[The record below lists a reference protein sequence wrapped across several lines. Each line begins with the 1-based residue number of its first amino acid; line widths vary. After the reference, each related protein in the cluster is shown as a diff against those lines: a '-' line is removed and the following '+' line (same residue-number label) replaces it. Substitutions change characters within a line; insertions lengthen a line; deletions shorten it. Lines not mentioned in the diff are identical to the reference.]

1 MKEPFVITISREVG
15 SGGRTIGRKL
25 AEKLGVRFSDK
36 ELVDELQKKLNL
48 TVDSIEELKG
58 KKKRWLDD
66 FIQMVAPVPMSGMLV
81 DGDSDYISE
90 YNLSLSVND
99 VFEAERE
106 ILNGIAD
113 EGSCVIAGRSG
124 FFVLKGRPNKVDI
137 LITASRDKRIA
148 RIMEKQNLSRQK
160 AEEVIDSVD
169 KARDNYVMRYTGQ
182 SRYDAR
188 NYHIVL
194 NMDYITEDQAVSM
207 ILPRFCPT
215 SHSTSSCLS

>member
-48 TVDSIEELKG
+48 TESSIEELKG

-137 LITASRDKRIA
+137 LITASREKRIA
-148 RIMEKQNLSRQK
+148 RIMDKQNLSRQK

-169 KARDNYVMRYTGQ
+169 KARDNYVKRYTGQ

-194 NMDYITEDQAVSM
+194 NMDYITEDQAVAM
-207 ILPRFCPT
+207 IL
-215 SHSTSSCLS
+215 SYLGK

>member
-1 MKEPFVITISREVG
+1 MKDPFVITISRTVG

-36 ELVDELQKKLNL
+36 ELIDALQAKLNL
-48 TVDSIEELKG
+48 TAESIEELKG

-66 FIQMVAPVPMSGMLV
+66 FIQMVAPVPMSGLLV
-81 DGDSDYISE
+81 SGESDYVGE
-90 YNLSLSVND
+90 YNQSLSVND
-99 VFEAERE
+99 VFEAEKE

-124 FFVLKGRPNKVDI
+124 FFVLKDRPNKVDI
-137 LITASRDKRIA
+137 LITASRENRIA
-148 RIMEKQNLSRQK
+148 RIMRKQNLSYEK
-160 AEEVIDSVD
+160 AAEVLDSVD
-169 KARDNYVMRYTGQ
+169 KARDNYVQRYTGQ

-194 NMDYITEDQAVSM
+194 NMDYITADKAVAL
-207 ILPRFCPT
+207 IL
-215 SHSTSSCLS
+215 SYLGK

>member
-36 ELVDELQKKLNL
+36 ELVDALQKKLNL

-99 VFEAERE
+99 VFEAEKE

-137 LITASRDKRIA
+137 LITASRENRIA
-148 RIMEKQNLSRQK
+148 RIMEKQNLSRDK

-169 KARDNYVMRYTGQ
+169 KARDNYVKRYTGQ

-194 NMDYITEDQAVSM
+194 NMDYITEDQAVAM
-207 ILPRFCPT
+207 ILAY
-215 SHSTSSCLS
+215 LGK

>member
-137 LITASRDKRIA
+137 LITASRENRIA
-148 RIMEKQNLSRQK
+148 RIMDKQNLSRQK

-169 KARDNYVMRYTGQ
+169 KARGNYVKRYTGQ

-194 NMDYITEDQAVSM
+194 NMDYITEDQAVAM
-207 ILPRFCPT
+207 IL
-215 SHSTSSCLS
+215 SYLGK

>member
-1 MKEPFVITISREVG
+1 MKEPFVVTISREVG

-66 FIQMVAPVPMSGMLV
+66 FIQMVAPMPMSGMLV

-124 FFVLKGRPNKVDI
+124 FFVLKGRPNKVDV
-137 LITASRDKRIA
+137 LITASREKRIA
-148 RIMEKQNLSRQK
+148 RIMDKQNLSRQK

-169 KARDNYVMRYTGQ
+169 KARDNYVKRYTGQ

-194 NMDYITEDQAVSM
+194 NMDYITEDQAVAM
-207 ILPRFCPT
+207 IL
-215 SHSTSSCLS
+215 SYLGK

>member
-36 ELVDELQKKLNL
+36 DLIAALQKKLNL
-48 TVDSIEELKG
+48 TADSIEELKG

-137 LITASRDKRIA
+137 LITASREKRIA
-148 RIMEKQNLSRQK
+148 RIMDKQNLSRQK

-169 KARDNYVMRYTGQ
+169 KARDNYVKRYTGQ

-194 NMDYITEDQAVSM
+194 NMDYITEDQAVAM
-207 ILPRFCPT
+207 IL
-215 SHSTSSCLS
+215 SYLGK

>member
-1 MKEPFVITISREVG
+1 MKEPFVVTISREVG

-66 FIQMVAPVPMSGMLV
+66 FIQMVAPMPMSGMLV

-137 LITASRDKRIA
+137 LITASREKRIA
-148 RIMEKQNLSRQK
+148 RIMDKQNLNRQK

-169 KARDNYVMRYTGQ
+169 KARDNYVKRYTGQ

-194 NMDYITEDQAVSM
+194 NMDYITEDQAVAM
-207 ILPRFCPT
+207 IL
-215 SHSTSSCLS
+215 SYLGK

>member
-36 ELVDELQKKLNL
+36 ELVDALQKKLNL

-58 KKKRWLDD
+58 KKKRWMDD

-81 DGDSDYISE
+81 DGDSDYINE

-106 ILNGIAD
+106 ILKGIAD

-137 LITASRDKRIA
+137 LITASREKRIA
-148 RIMEKQNLSRQK
+148 RIMSKQDLTRDK
-160 AEEVIDSVD
+160 AEQVIEIVD
-169 KARDNYVMRYTGQ
+169 KARDNYVLRYTGQ

-188 NYHIVL
+188 NYHIVI
-194 NMDYITEDQAVSM
+194 NMDYITEDQAVDM
-207 ILPRFCPT
+207 ILSYLGR
-215 SHSTSSCLS
+215 

>member
-25 AEKLGVRFSDK
+25 AAKLGVRFSDK
-36 ELVDELQKKLNL
+36 ELVDALQKKLNL
-48 TVDSIEELKG
+48 TESSIEELKG

-90 YNLSLSVND
+90 YNLSLTVND
-99 VFEAERE
+99 VFEAEKE

-113 EGSCVIAGRSG
+113 QGSCVIAGRSG

-169 KARDNYVMRYTGQ
+169 KARDNYVKRYTGQ

-194 NMDYITEDQAVSM
+194 NMDYITEDKAVDL
-207 ILPRFCPT
+207 IL
-215 SHSTSSCLS
+215 SYLGK

>member
-36 ELVDELQKKLNL
+36 ELVDALQKKLNL

-99 VFEAERE
+99 VFEAEKE

-137 LITASRDKRIA
+137 LITASREKRIA
-148 RIMEKQNLSRQK
+148 RIMDKQNLPRQK

-169 KARDNYVMRYTGQ
+169 KARDNYVQRYTGQ

-194 NMDYITEDQAVSM
+194 NMDYITEDQAVAM
-207 ILPRFCPT
+207 IL
-215 SHSTSSCLS
+215 SYLGK

>member
-36 ELVDELQKKLNL
+36 ELIDALQAKLNL
-48 TVDSIEELKG
+48 TAESIEELKG

-66 FIQMVAPVPMSGMLV
+66 FIQMVAPVPKSGLLV

-90 YNLSLSVND
+90 YNKSLSVND
-99 VFEAERE
+99 VFEAEKE

-113 EGSCVIAGRSG
+113 QGSCVIAGRSG

-137 LITASRDKRIA
+137 LITASLENRIA
-148 RIMEKQNLSRQK
+148 RIMEKQNLTREK
-160 AEEVIDSVD
+160 AEQVIESVD
-169 KARDNYVMRYTGQ
+169 KARDNYVLRYTGQ

-188 NYHIVL
+188 NYNIVL
-194 NMDYITEDQAVSM
+194 NMDYLTEDKAVEL
-207 ILPRFCPT
+207 ILGY
-215 SHSTSSCLS
+215 LGK

>member
-25 AEKLGVRFSDK
+25 AAKLGVRFSDK
-36 ELVDELQKKLNL
+36 ELVDALQKKLNL

-90 YNLSLSVND
+90 YNLSLTVND
-99 VFEAERE
+99 VFEAEKE

-169 KARDNYVMRYTGQ
+169 KARDNYVQRYTGQ

-194 NMDYITEDQAVSM
+194 NMDYITEDQAVAM
-207 ILPRFCPT
+207 IL
-215 SHSTSSCLS
+215 SYLGK

>member
-36 ELVDELQKKLNL
+36 ELINSLKAKLNL
-48 TVDSIEELKG
+48 SPDSIEELKG

-66 FIQMVAPVPMSGMLV
+66 FIQMVAPVPMSGLLV
-81 DGDSDYISE
+81 NGDSDYISE
-90 YNLSLSVND
+90 YNSSLNVND
-99 VFEAERE
+99 VFEAEKE

-124 FFVLKGRPNKVDI
+124 FFVLKDRPNKVDI
-137 LITASRDKRIA
+137 LITASRENRID
-148 RIMEKQNLSRQK
+148 RIMRKQGLSHEKAL
-160 AEEVIDSVD
+160 EVIESVD
-169 KARDNYVMRYTGQ
+169 KARDNYVLRYTGQ

-194 NMDYITEDQAVSM
+194 NMDYLTEDKAVELIM
-207 ILPRFCPT
+207 TYLGY
-215 SHSTSSCLS
+215 

>member
-25 AEKLGVRFSDK
+25 AQKLGVRFSDK
-36 ELVDELQKKLNL
+36 ELVDALQAKLNL
-48 TVDSIEELKG
+48 TASGIEELKG

-66 FIQMVAPVPMSGMLV
+66 FIQMVAPVPTSGMLV

-90 YNLSLSVND
+90 YNSSLNVND
-99 VFEAERE
+99 IFEAEKE

-113 EGSCVIAGRSG
+113 QGSCVIAGRSG
-124 FFVLKGRPNKVDI
+124 FFVLKDRPNKVDI
-137 LITASRDKRIA
+137 LITASLDNRVA
-148 RIMEKQNLSRQK
+148 RVMSKQNLTREK
-160 AEEVIDSVD
+160 AMEVIESVD
-169 KARDNYVMRYTGQ
+169 KARNNYVSRYTGQ

-194 NMDYITEDQAVSM
+194 NMDYITEDKAVDIIMSY
-207 ILPRFCPT
+207 
-215 SHSTSSCLS
+215 LSK

>member
-1 MKEPFVITISREVG
+1 MKEPFVITISRTVG

-36 ELVDELQKKLNL
+36 ELIDALQAKLNL
-48 TVDSIEELKG
+48 TASGIEELKG

-66 FIQMVAPVPMSGMLV
+66 FIQMVAPVPMSGLLV
-81 DGDSDYISE
+81 SGESDYISE
-90 YNLSLSVND
+90 YNKSLDVND
-99 VFEAERE
+99 VYEAEKE

-124 FFVLKGRPNKVDI
+124 FFVLKDRPNKVDI
-137 LITASRDKRIA
+137 LITASRENRIA
-148 RIMEKQNLSRQK
+148 RIMSKQKLSREK

-169 KARDNYVMRYTGQ
+169 KSRDNYVLRYTGL

-194 NMDYITEDQAVSM
+194 NMDYITEDKAVEM
-207 ILPRFCPT
+207 IL
-215 SHSTSSCLS
+215 SYLGK

>member
-36 ELVDELQKKLNL
+36 ELIDSLQAKFNL
-48 TVDSIEELKG
+48 SPKSIEELKG

-66 FIQMVAPVPMSGMLV
+66 FIQMVAPVPMSGLLV
-81 DGDSDYISE
+81 NGDSDYISE
-90 YNLSLSVND
+90 YNTSLNVND
-99 VFEAERE
+99 VFEAEKE

-113 EGSCVIAGRSG
+113 QGSCVIAGRSG
-124 FFVLKGRPNKVDI
+124 FFVLKDRPNKVDV
-137 LITASRDKRIA
+137 LITASRENRIA
-148 RIMEKQNLSRQK
+148 RIMSKQGLSREK
-160 AEEVIDSVD
+160 AQDVIEKVD
-169 KARDNYVMRYTGQ
+169 NARDNYVLRYTGQ

-194 NMDYITEDQAVSM
+194 NMDYLTEDKAVDIIMSY
-207 ILPRFCPT
+207 LGN
-215 SHSTSSCLS
+215 

>member
-169 KARDNYVMRYTGQ
+169 KARDNYVLRYTGQ

-207 ILPRFCPT
+207 IL
-215 SHSTSSCLS
+215 SYLGK

>member
-25 AEKLGVRFSDK
+25 AAKLGVRFSDK
-36 ELVDELQKKLNL
+36 DLIDELQKKLNL

-137 LITASRDKRIA
+137 LITASREKRIA
-148 RIMEKQNLSRQK
+148 RIMDKQNLSRQK

-169 KARDNYVMRYTGQ
+169 KARDNYVKRYTGQ

-194 NMDYITEDQAVSM
+194 NMDYITEDQAVAM
-207 ILPRFCPT
+207 IL
-215 SHSTSSCLS
+215 SYLGK

>member
-48 TVDSIEELKG
+48 TVGSIEELKG

-66 FIQMVAPVPMSGMLV
+66 FIQMVAPMPMSGMLV

-137 LITASRDKRIA
+137 LITASREKRIA
-148 RIMEKQNLSRQK
+148 RIMDKQNLNRQK
-160 AEEVIDSVD
+160 AEEVIDGVD

-194 NMDYITEDQAVSM
+194 NMDYITEDQAVAM
-207 ILPRFCPT
+207 IL
-215 SHSTSSCLS
+215 SYLGK

>member
-25 AEKLGVRFSDK
+25 AERLGVRFSDK
-36 ELVDELQKKLNL
+36 ELVYALQAKLNL
-48 TVDSIEELKG
+48 TAERIEEMKG

-66 FIQMVAPVPMSGMLV
+66 FIQLVAPVPMSGMIV
-81 DGDSDYISE
+81 DGDSDYITE
-90 YNLSLSVND
+90 YNLSKDVND
-99 VFEAERE
+99 VFEAEKE

-124 FFVLKGRPNKVDI
+124 FFVLKNRPNKVDI
-137 LITASRDKRIA
+137 LITASREKRIA
-148 RIMEKQNLSRQK
+148 RIMRKQNLSREQ
-160 AEEVIDSVD
+160 AEDVINSVD
-169 KARDNYVMRYTGQ
+169 KARDNYVKRYTGQ

-194 NMDYITEDQAVSM
+194 NMDYLTEDKAVDLIMSY
-207 ILPRFCPT
+207 LGY
-215 SHSTSSCLS
+215 

>member
-48 TVDSIEELKG
+48 TEISIEELKG

-81 DGDSDYISE
+81 DGDSDYINE

-106 ILNGIAD
+106 ILKGIAD

-137 LITASRDKRIA
+137 LITASREKRIA
-148 RIMEKQNLSRQK
+148 RIMSKQDLTRDK
-160 AEEVIDSVD
+160 AEQVIEIVD
-169 KARDNYVMRYTGQ
+169 KARDNYVLRYTGQ

-188 NYHIVL
+188 NYHIVI
-194 NMDYITEDQAVSM
+194 NMDYITEDQAVDM
-207 ILPRFCPT
+207 ILSYLGR
-215 SHSTSSCLS
+215 

>member
-36 ELVDELQKKLNL
+36 DLIAALQKKLNL
-48 TVDSIEELKG
+48 TADSIEELKG

-137 LITASRDKRIA
+137 LITASREKRIA
-148 RIMEKQNLSRQK
+148 RIMDKQNLSRQK

-169 KARDNYVMRYTGQ
+169 KARDNYVQRYTGQ

-194 NMDYITEDQAVSM
+194 NMDYITEDQAVEM
-207 ILPRFCPT
+207 IL
-215 SHSTSSCLS
+215 SYLGK

>member
-36 ELVDELQKKLNL
+36 DLIAALQKKLNL
-48 TVDSIEELKG
+48 TADSIEELKG

-137 LITASRDKRIA
+137 LITASREKRIT
-148 RIMEKQNLSRQK
+148 RIMDKQNLSRQK

-169 KARDNYVMRYTGQ
+169 KARDNYVKRYTGQ

-194 NMDYITEDQAVSM
+194 NMDYITEDQAVAM
-207 ILPRFCPT
+207 IL
-215 SHSTSSCLS
+215 SYLGK